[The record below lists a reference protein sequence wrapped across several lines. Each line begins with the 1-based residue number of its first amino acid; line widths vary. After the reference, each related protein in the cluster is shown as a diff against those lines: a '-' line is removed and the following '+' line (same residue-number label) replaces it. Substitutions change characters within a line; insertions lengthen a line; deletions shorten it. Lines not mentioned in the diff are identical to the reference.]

1 LFKIRRIWVFSI
13 SISLIIPE
21 TPFPML
27 MEIEVALF
35 VAYILHEYSN
45 LLDLHLAVFTFT
57 RIFPEDMFMEGEF

>member
-1 LFKIRRIWVFSI
+1 M
-13 SISLIIPE
+13 PE

-45 LLDLHLAVFTFT
+45 LLDLHLAVFTFN